1 MIEQEP
7 TETQTAHYW
16 ARWYNLLV
24 TAGFAGEYASDQMRL
39 YTQHSKVWPEGE
51 RDYQLM
57 AELFVGRAIHHRGW
71 YKDFG
76 LVED

>member
-1 MIEQEP
+1 MIEHEP
-7 TETQTAHYW
+7 TEVQTAHFW

-24 TAGFAGEYASDQMRL
+24 CSGFSTEYTTDQMRV
-39 YTQHSKVWPEGE
+39 YEEHSKVWPEGE

-57 AELFVGRAIHHRGW
+57 AEQLVGRAIHHKSW